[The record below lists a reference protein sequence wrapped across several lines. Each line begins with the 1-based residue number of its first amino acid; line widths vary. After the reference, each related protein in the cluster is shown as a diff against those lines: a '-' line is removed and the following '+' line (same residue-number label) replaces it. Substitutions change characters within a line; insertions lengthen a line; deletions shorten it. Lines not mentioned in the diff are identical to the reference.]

1 MDLEEEIILTNIKF
15 APFSL
20 RGNSQRAG
28 AKLALPLP
36 VLSSP
41 RGEGDGEP
49 SEERISQRVGAVNKV
64 TRLPLPQN
72 RHHHQVS
79 IQFRASKAYLH

>member
-28 AKLALPLP
+28 ANLALPLP

-41 RGEGDGEP
+41 KGDDDEEL
-49 SEERISQRVGAVNKV
+49 SEEGE
-64 TRLPLPQN
+64 
-72 RHHHQVS
+72 
-79 IQFRASKAYLH
+79 KARWRCK

>member
-1 MDLEEEIILTNIKF
+1 MPVATLISTF
-15 APFSL
+15 APSSL

-28 AKLALPLP
+28 IKLALPLP

-41 RGEGDGEP
+41 KGDDDDEL
-49 SEERISQRVGAVNKV
+49 SEEGGKRVGAVNKI

-79 IQFRASKAYLH
+79 IQSRALRAYLH